1 MNWQK
6 DKLTIIG
13 FGVIFI
19 VLGIFGYILWNI
31 TREPIAEIP
40 VQDTPVVTDI
50 PKPVEEDTKLISKQ
64 DKVSI
69 YTELSKL
76 GENDIVPVKIL
87 QTINSKN
94 IETLADI
101 KLYVP
106 ASDGGIPLGLT
117 LSPDKKNLLIQYSSS
132 ADSDKLQLVN
142 FETKEVQDILITKL
156 GLDISSAKFSPD
168 SKQVFFLKSTPKYND
183 QGGRLTVT
191 YDFNIFTIADKKNE
205 IIKTVKTRSQIFDPR
220 WLPDN
225 RILLTYALETTR
237 EKPESKY
244 EINSLNLAD
253 KKISSFPNKIYNE
266 DSNYSS
272 NGNVLNQDNTLYTKA
287 KTFTTK
293 EFEGCYDNKTTL
305 PNSYGII
312 ETISG
317 KEIVSFKGNP
327 EEPVLPIQFSSDNK
341 EILYTLAKDGCNNK
355 DNAQYYIQ
363 SLYDNRSR
371 EEVNLDDIIKKWDII
386 FNISDFAKKEII
398 YYQ

>member
-19 VLGIFGYILWNI
+19 VLGIFGDILWNI